1 MPRFVLVVTTTLVLA
16 ALTAWYLK
24 GDLEMG
30 WIAVGPIIVAVTVGS
45 ALMLAWILLPP
56 GFPRAAAALA
66 AFPFGVL
73 FAWLAMST
81 PNAWY
86 LETDPAHL
94 EAAAAIA
101 ADQARVQA
109 AARRALDM
117 PVEIEDA
124 SVNTTPGMLFK
135 LPDRFGFD
143 RRPAAVQVT
152 ARFAIGPYGVIRL
165 DVLPAD
171 SGWTLSPGSLPEPGR
186 ISVRPSAIQQR
197 YPDVALVEVGGPDPF
212 LPGAHVPLRLMHA
225 EDDWAIAIVRI
236 MADGEPLIEQQRLD
250 RAEIEESIRA
260 ALRRDGLSVERILA
274 YFRPAGLRV
283 MFMAAPAFDFNAILR
298 EGGFAQV
305 QARLEGDTINF
316 TVVSIRGAPTGRSPM
331 DPGRTSSR

>member
-1 MPRFVLVVTTTLVLA
+1 LPRFVLVVTTTLVLA
-16 ALTAWYLK
+16 ALLAWYLK

-30 WIAVGPIIVAVTVGS
+30 WIAVGPIIVGVTAAI
-45 ALMLAWILLPP
+45 ALGLAWILLPP

-94 EAAAAIA
+94 EAANAIA
-101 ADQARVQA
+101 ADPARVQA

-124 SVNTTPGMLFK
+124 TVNTTPGMLFK

-152 ARFAIGPYGVIRL
+152 AGFAIGPYGVIRL

-171 SGWTLSPGSLPEPGR
+171 TGWTLSAGSLPEAGR
-186 ISVRPSAIQQR
+186 ISVRPSAIQRR
-197 YPDVALVEVGGPDPF
+197 YPDVPLVEVGGPDPF
-212 LPGAHVPLRLMHA
+212 VAGALAPLRLMRA

-236 MADGEPLIEQQRLD
+236 MADGEPLAERRRLD
-250 RAEIEESIRA
+250 QGEIEERIRA
-260 ALRRDGLSVERILA
+260 AVRREGLSVERIVT

-283 MFMAAPAFDFNAILR
+283 MFMAAPAFDFNALLR
-298 EGGFAQV
+298 EGGSAQV
-305 QARLEGDTINF
+305 QARLEGDTIGF
-316 TVVSIRGAPTGRSPM
+316 TVVSIRGTPTGRTST
-331 DPGRTSSR
+331 DRGRTSSP